1 MTLRQCLVTLTL
13 IAALSGSLAACGGGS
28 DPVTKPSPSNTT
40 STNDPSPNDD
50 ASSPGGPPTGWQDKF
65 TRDQLNS
72 YNAALRRW
80 EQYTKLSNE
89 IYRKG
94 KDTPDARDT
103 LQEFSLLWQRD
114 VVTLSTDYDKG
125 GLRREI
131 PAEPLWAYAK
141 SVKPTYVVIV
151 QCTDYSKLE
160 YTKNGD
166 VLDNK
171 PKHLITPLVVRMGKP
186 KGQDWVF
193 EGSTLKDKKSCV
205 A

>member
-1 MTLRQCLVTLTL
+1 MKLRHRLVTLTL
-13 IAALSGSLAACGGGS
+13 IAALSASVTSCGGGG
-28 DPVTKPSPSNTT
+28 DPETKPPSNNTT
-40 STNDPSPNDD
+40 STKDPSP
-50 ASSPGGPPTGWQDKF
+50 SESPSEAGGPPTGWEDKF
-65 TRDQLNS
+65 THQQMNN

-103 LQEFSLLWQRD
+103 LQEFSLFWQRD

-125 GLRREI
+125 GLRREV
-131 PAEPLWAYAK
+131 PAEPLWTYAK

-151 QCTDYSKLE
+151 QCTDYSRIK

-171 PKHLITPLVVRMGKP
+171 PKHLVTPLVVRMGKP